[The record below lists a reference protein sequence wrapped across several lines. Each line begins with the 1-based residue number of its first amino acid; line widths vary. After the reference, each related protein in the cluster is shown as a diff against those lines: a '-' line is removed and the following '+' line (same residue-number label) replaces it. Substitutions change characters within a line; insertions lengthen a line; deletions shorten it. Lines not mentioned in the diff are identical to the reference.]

1 MAGGQGARLTPFT
14 KVLPKPLL
22 PIDEKPVIEHII
34 GKFKSFG
41 GNNFNISVNYKS
53 LLLKSYFKELKPNYK
68 IKFLEEK
75 KPMGTIGG
83 LAHILK
89 DLKKRTFFCVI
100 VM

>member
-68 IKFLEEK
+68 IKFLERK
-75 KPMGTIGG
+75 KTNGNNWG
-83 LAHILK
+83 A
-89 DLKKRTFFCVI
+89 
-100 VM
+100 